1 MLRVRA
7 VCPLKGQP
15 RMRSGR
21 CPSSLALRRHSSK
34 SSPPSMFHFHL
45 NAAPASSSSA
55 PLSVAEALTDRNAM
69 AQCADA
75 LGSPFSVPHRD
86 TSCASGPRA
95 RPPPRSPRLPFAAG
109 ARQPAAAGGRQQPAA
124 ANAVPR
130 ATPTAID
137 WSALSSV
144 PIRRPR
150 APTRPANSSPP
161 LFWFHFFCM

>member
-1 MLRVRA
+1 
-7 VCPLKGQP
+7 
-15 RMRSGR
+15 
-21 CPSSLALRRHSSK
+21 
-34 SSPPSMFHFHL
+34 MFHFIL
-45 NAAPASSSSA
+45 PLERRPGLIRSSA

-69 AQCADA
+69 AQCADS

-86 TSCASGPRA
+86 TSCASGPRGRRHHVVLVFHLRRA
-95 RPPPRSPRLPFAAG
+95 PGSQ
-109 ARQPAAAGGRQQPAA
+109 RQPGGRQQPAA

-150 APTRPANSSPP
+150 LALQLVPPTRTPPSSA
-161 LFWFHFFCM
+161 LYQVYLC